1 MNTMNTT
8 EDMLKKK
15 IAEKTAKQ
23 RRDSEIAFLILE
35 AQHEAEQ
42 RERREF
48 EKREEQWRIN
58 EYSEEFWAS

>member
-8 EDMLKKK
+8 EHMLKKK
-15 IAEKTAKQ
+15 IAGKTAKQ
-23 RRDSEIAFLILE
+23 RRDSEIAFLILD

-58 EYSEEFWAS
+58 EYSEEFWAL